1 MKQFFF
7 PVICLMISIASSA
20 QLKKFTIEIPEP
32 AQFKISDSIQSFT
45 ILNRSLT
52 NEFENFIDDSLQI
65 SFYRKN
71 FNTNFILL
79 DSTVSDTTIKALGE
93 LLFDSYRFDIVI
105 PIDRN
110 LPRDLSYLKTPE
122 PLDWKTVN
130 DICETYNTDALIV
143 LENIATRVVTN
154 YKKGKELI
162 EFSYYNTHFA
172 SMDFYYRAHWRMYD
186 PKNRKIVVDI
196 LMNQDTLYWDNFDYN
211 LVDLFNGLPSV
222 KEAAIETGIKTAINF
237 NKVIAPSWIPETRYY
252 YITKNE
258 SIDKSIKLAAEGK
271 WDEALDNWLKYAEY
285 GNSTNKS
292 KVMLNIALA
301 YEMNGDL
308 TNAIEW
314 AKKSMKTYYRE
325 VTNHYLKE
333 LLKRQIKQKK

>member
-1 MKQFFF
+1 MKKIFF
-7 PVICLMISIASSA
+7 PVIFFLIAIVSHA

-45 ILNRSLT
+45 LLNRSLT
-52 NEFENFIDDSLQI
+52 NEFQNFVDDSLQI

-71 FNTNFILL
+71 FNTNYILL
-79 DSTVSDTTIKALGE
+79 DSTVSDTTIKVLGE

-105 PIDRN
+105 PVDRN
-110 LPRDLSYLKTPE
+110 ISRDLTYRKTPE
-122 PLDWKTVN
+122 PLDWKTVS

-143 LENIATRVVTN
+143 LEDIATRVATN

-162 EFSYYNTHFA
+162 DLSYYNTHYA
-172 SMDFYYRAHWRMYD
+172 SMDFYYRAHWRMYF
-186 PKNRKIVVDI
+186 PKSKTIVVDI

-222 KEAAIETGIKTAINF
+222 KEAAIETGIKTAIDF
-237 NKVIAPSWIPETRYY
+237 NKIIAPSWKPETRYY
-252 YITKNE
+252 FIIKNE
-258 SIDKSIKLAAEGK
+258 SIDKSIKLAADGK
-271 WDEALDNWLKYAEY
+271 WDEALGNWLKYAEY
-285 GNSTNKS
+285 GNSSNKS
-292 KVMLNIALA
+292 KIMLNIALA

-308 TNAIEW
+308 TSAIEW
-314 AKKSMKTYYRE
+314 AKKSMITYYRE

-333 LLKRQIKQKK
+333 LLKRQIKLKK